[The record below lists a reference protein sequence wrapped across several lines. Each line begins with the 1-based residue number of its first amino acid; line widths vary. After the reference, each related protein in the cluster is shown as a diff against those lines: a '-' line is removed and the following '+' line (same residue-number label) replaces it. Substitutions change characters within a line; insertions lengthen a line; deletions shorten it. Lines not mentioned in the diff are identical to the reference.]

1 MDLRTIKENL
11 NFPIKTPEYQLG
23 VDGFMSYAN
32 RTLTIDAKLSC
43 PCIKCV
49 NNKLLN
55 TDEVNYH
62 LLHNGMMHNYS
73 TWIFHGESMNQVPTP
88 TPIEPMAEN
97 ETVMGMDMRQMLHDI
112 YGRVDGD
119 PVVGEVH
126 ASKHKRRSRPRRF
139 LYPKSLV
146 KWILKSIGHKW
157 RDYKCYLKG
166 RGYDDD
172 ITSTTY
178 MIIAQIL
185 MFYMIN
191 GLALL
196 ISGGQRREGKLC
208 KALSKHSKESHSK
221 AIVKPIHTTGTKSH
235 ARVREE
241 LNQIKKIAT
250 EQGEN
255 ENLDDDPVSQVLGKD
270 QSGRVRGLGLDVK
283 PSDVE
288 SLLYP
293 DLALI

>member
-1 MDLRTIKENL
+1 
-11 NFPIKTPEYQLG
+11 
-23 VDGFMSYAN
+23 MSYAN

-43 PCIKCV
+43 PCIKYV
-49 NNKLLN
+49 NNKLFN

-62 LLHNGMMHNYS
+62 FLHNGMMRNYS

-119 PVVGEVH
+119 SVDGEYMLPNL
-126 ASKHKRRSRPRRF
+126 KDKEHKRRSRPRRF

-166 RGYDDD
+166 RGHDDD
-172 ITSTTY
+172 TDVNKLYDNCPDPDVLYDQWVS
-178 MIIAQIL
+178 L
-185 MFYMIN
+185 VNFWR
-191 GLALL
+191 
-196 ISGGQRREGKLC
+196 SEEGK
-208 KALSKHSKESHSK
+208 KRSKHSKESHTK
-221 AIVKPIHTTGTKSH
+221 AIVKPIHTTSTKSH

-250 EQGEN
+250 EQGEK
-255 ENLDDDPVSQVLGKD
+255 ENLDDDLVSQVLGKD
-270 QSGRVRGLGLDVK
+270 QFGRVRSLGLDV
-283 PSDVE
+283 
-288 SLLYP
+288 
-293 DLALI
+293 